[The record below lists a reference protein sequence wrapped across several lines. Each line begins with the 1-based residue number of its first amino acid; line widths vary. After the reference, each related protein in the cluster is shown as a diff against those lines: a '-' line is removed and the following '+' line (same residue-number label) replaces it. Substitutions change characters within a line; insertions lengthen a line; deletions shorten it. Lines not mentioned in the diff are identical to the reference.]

1 MSERKKT
8 KIVATLGPSTDTPEI
23 IETMILEGVD
33 VFRINFSHADH
44 SEVENRIKMVRNV
57 SEKIQSNTS
66 ILADLQGP
74 KLRIG
79 SVKEGARVEPGEI
92 ISFHSDQ
99 NFVGNKEKVYMNY
112 KNFSKDV
119 KPGERVLLDDGK
131 LIFEVVSS
139 DKKSKVKARVIQGG
153 SLRSKKGVNLPN
165 TTLSLPALTD
175 KDIVDAEFAIKQNV
189 DWIALSFVR
198 NSDDILDLKKLIEH
212 HTNHKIPIIAKIEKP
227 EGIENIDKI
236 ISYCDGLMVARGDL
250 GVEIPPAEVP
260 LIQKK
265 LVKLAKKARIPV
277 IIATQ
282 MMESMIDSLTASRA
296 EVNDVANSVMDGA
309 DAVMLSGETSVG
321 ENPVQVIQTMSSI
334 IHSVENSELIS
345 VPQKP
350 PNIRTVRFITKSICY
365 HAVHIANDVEAKAI
379 CTLTNSGYTA
389 FQVSAWRPNSHILVF
404 TSNKRI
410 LTQLNLIWGV
420 SAFFYDSFES
430 TDKTVEQINEIAKGK
445 GYVNKGDLLINL
457 TAMPII
463 EKGMVNTLR
472 ISTV

>member
-112 KNFSKDV
+112 KNFSQDV

-153 SLRSKKGVNLPN
+153 SLKSKKGVNLPN

-350 PNIRTVRFITKSICY
+350 PNIRTVRFITKSVCY

-430 TDKTVEQINEIAKGK
+430 TDKTVEQINEIAKEK

-472 ISTV
+472 VSTV

>member
-1 MSERKKT
+1 MIKRKKT
-8 KIVATLGPSTDTPEI
+8 KIVATLGPSTDTPQI
-23 IETMILEGVD
+23 IEKMILEGVD

-44 SEVENRIKMVRNV
+44 SEVKNRIKMIREV

-79 SVKEGARVEPGEI
+79 KVEEGVKVEPGDLVT
-92 ISFHSDQ
+92 FQ
-99 NFVGNKEKVYMNY
+99 NGETFLGNKKKVHMNY
-112 KNFSKDV
+112 KNFSRDV

-131 LIFEVVSS
+131 LIFEIVST
-139 DKKSKVKARVIQGG
+139 DKKTKVEAKVIQGG
-153 SLRSKKGVNLPN
+153 SLKSKKGVNLPN
-165 TTLSLPALTD
+165 TVLSLPALTA
-175 KDIVDAEFAIKQNV
+175 KDIIDAEFAIRQNV

-198 NSDDILDLKKLIEH
+198 NSNDILDLKKLIEQH
-212 HTNHKIPIIAKIEKP
+212 ADFKIPIIAKIEKP

-260 LIQKK
+260 LIQKE
-265 LVKLAKKARIPV
+265 LVKRAKKARIPV

-282 MMESMIDSLTASRA
+282 MMESMIDSLTATRA

-321 ENPVQVIQTMSSI
+321 KYPVEVIETISSI
-334 IHSVENSELIS
+334 IHSVEHSELIT

-350 PNIRTVRFITKSICY
+350 PNIRTLRFITKSICY
-365 HAVHIANDVEAKAI
+365 HAVHIANDVQAKAI

-410 LTQLNLIWGV
+410 LTQLNLVWGV
-420 SAFFYDSFES
+420 KAFFYDSFES
-430 TDKTVEQINEIAKGK
+430 TDKTVEQINEIATNK
-445 GYVNKGDLLINL
+445 GYVNKGDLLVNL

-472 ISTV
+472 VSSV

>member
-1 MSERKKT
+1 MIERKKT
-8 KIVATLGPSTDTPEI
+8 KIVATLGPSTDTPQI
-23 IETMILEGVD
+23 IEKMILEGVD

-44 SEVENRIKMVRNV
+44 SEVKNRIKMIREI
-57 SEKIQSNTS
+57 SEKTQSNTS

-79 SVKEGARVEPGEI
+79 KVKEGVRVEPGDLVT
-92 ISFHSDQ
+92 FQ
-99 NFVGNKEKVYMNY
+99 NGENFLGNKKKVHMNY
-112 KNFSKDV
+112 KNFSRDV

-131 LIFEVVSS
+131 LIFEIVST
-139 DKKSKVKARVIQGG
+139 DKKSKVEAKVIQGG
-153 SLRSKKGVNLPN
+153 SLKSKKGVNLPN
-165 TTLSLPALTD
+165 TALSLPALTA
-175 KDIVDAEFAIKQNV
+175 KDIIDAEFAIKQNV

-198 NSDDILDLKKLIEH
+198 NSNDILDLRKLIEQH
-212 HTNHKIPIIAKIEKP
+212 ADFKIPIIAKIEKP

-260 LIQKK
+260 LIQKE
-265 LVKLAKKARIPV
+265 LVIRAKKARIPV

-282 MMESMIDSLTASRA
+282 MMESMIDSLTATRA

-321 ENPVQVIQTMSSI
+321 KYPVEVIQTISSI
-334 IHSVENSELIS
+334 IHSVEDSELIS

-350 PNIRTVRFITKSICY
+350 PNIRTLRFITKSICY
-365 HAVHIANDVEAKAI
+365 HAVQIANDVMAKAI

-410 LTQLNLIWGV
+410 LTQLNLVWGV
-420 SAFFYDSFES
+420 KAFFYDSFES
-430 TDKTVEQINEIAKGK
+430 TDKTVEQINEIATNR
-445 GYVNKGDLLINL
+445 GYVNKGDLLVNL

-472 ISTV
+472 VSSV